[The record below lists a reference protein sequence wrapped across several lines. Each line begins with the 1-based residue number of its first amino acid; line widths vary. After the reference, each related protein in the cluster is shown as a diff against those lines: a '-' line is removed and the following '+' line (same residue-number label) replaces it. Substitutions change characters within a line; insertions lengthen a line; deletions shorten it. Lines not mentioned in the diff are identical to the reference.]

1 MSVFLLSYLL
11 YGTPRT
17 VELRPPAIEHGIL
30 VAGGLVPNDMH
41 LSQTTSVTNFEGFRQ
56 PALVKQAIPIFQRA
70 TPATQACVRRSFGG
84 NRMFA
89 IARAM
94 RLVQAKTMPMR
105 KMVSEHPEVEPP
117 REPDAGPLQERAAQA
132 GQGVSAGGRDVK
144 VLVQEAPHV
153 VLQLMV
159 DAWIQPQRYDAGS
172 LPVLADLKAAGG
184 EELSIKVNVV

>member
-105 KMVSEHPEVEPP
+105 KMVSEHPEVEFFLDSRHEVLAPYVSFH
-117 REPDAGPLQERAAQA
+117 PDHPANPMQGHYKSVLLKLGRAFQ
-132 GQGVSAGGRDVK
+132 
-144 VLVQEAPHV
+144 
-153 VLQLMV
+153 
-159 DAWIQPQRYDAGS
+159 QPQRYDAGS